1 MAPADAPI
9 PLGFD
14 VVRHGYDRA
23 QVQQHIANLESNLRR
38 LTADRDNA
46 RAQAAEQ
53 SRQTDA
59 LRAELTKLRD
69 QVTGS
74 TQPIKTSAEVHKQL
88 RVMLDVTRAEALE
101 ITARAQAAAEQTF
114 TTAQQAT
121 TALRSRYEFL
131 LADLEAQQT
140 QLQTEHQAALEQTR
154 TDLTRMSSEAE
165 NRRSTFGEQ
174 ADAQHRQ
181 VEQEFESAMAA
192 RRAALDQEVA
202 DRRITSQRE
211 AEKLVADATAEAH
224 RRTTEAQQKIDQLTG
239 LRQRVSE
246 RLRETGQLLTQSSN
260 LLEPLD
266 TEAEIIAGKQPSN

>member
-14 VVRHGYDRA
+14 VVRHGFDRA

-53 SRQTDA
+53 TRQIDA
-59 LRAELTKLRD
+59 MRAELNQLSQ

-74 TQPIKTSAEVHKQL
+74 TQPIKTVDEVHKQL
-88 RVMLDVTRAEALE
+88 RVMLEVTKAEALE
-101 ITARAQAAAEQTF
+101 ITARAQAAADKTF
-114 TTAQQAT
+114 ATAQQASA
-121 TALRSRYEFL
+121 ALRSRYEFL

-140 QLQTEHQAALEQTR
+140 QLQTEHKAALEQAR
-154 TDLTRMSSEAE
+154 ADLNRMSTDAE
-165 NRRSTFGEQ
+165 DRRSKFGEQ

-192 RRAALDQEVA
+192 RRAALDQEIA
-202 DRRITSQRE
+202 ERRITSQRE
-211 AEKLVADATAEAH
+211 AEKLVSDATAEAN
-224 RRTTEAQQKIDQLTG
+224 RRTTEAQQKIDQLAS

-246 RLRETGQLLTQSSN
+246 RLRETSQLLTQSST

-266 TEAEIIAGKQPSN
+266 TEADIISGKQQ

>member
-1 MAPADAPI
+1 MAPADAPL

-23 QVQQHIANLESNLRR
+23 QVQQHVANLESNLRR

-53 SRQTDA
+53 TRQIDA
-59 LRAELTKLRD
+59 MHAELTKLRD
-69 QVTGS
+69 QVNGS
-74 TQPIKTSAEVHKQL
+74 TQPIKATDEVHKQL
-88 RVMLDVTRAEALE
+88 RVMLEVTKAEALE
-101 ITARAQAAAEQTF
+101 ITARAQAAADKTF
-114 TTAQQAT
+114 ETAQQAT
-121 TALRSRYEFL
+121 AALRSRYEFL
-131 LADLEAQQT
+131 LADLEAQQN
-140 QLQTEHQAALEQTR
+140 QLQAEHKAALER
-154 TDLTRMSSEAE
+154 ARADLTRMSTDAE
-165 NRRSTFGEQ
+165 DRRSKFGEQ

-192 RRAALDQEVA
+192 RRAALDQETA

-224 RRTTEAQQKIDQLTG
+224 RRTTEAQRKIDQLAS

-246 RLRETGQLLTQSSN
+246 RLRETSQLLTQSST

-266 TEAEIIAGKQPSN
+266 NEADVISGKHP

>member
-23 QVQQHIANLESNLRR
+23 QVQQHFTNLESNLRR
-38 LTADRDNA
+38 ITADRDNT
-46 RAQAAEQ
+46 RAQNAEL
-53 SRQTDA
+53 SRQMDA
-59 LRAELTKLRD
+59 LRAELTQLRE
-69 QVTGS
+69 QVNGA
-74 TQPIKTSAEVHKQL
+74 TQPLTAADEVHKQL

-114 TTAQQAT
+114 ASAHQASA
-121 TALRSRYEFL
+121 ALRSRYEFL
-131 LADLEAQQT
+131 LAELEAQQA
-140 QLQTEHQAALEQTR
+140 QMQSEHKAALDQAR
-154 TDLTRMSSEAE
+154 THLTKMSSEAE
-165 NRRSTFGEQ
+165 ERRSKFGEQ

-192 RRAALDQEVA
+192 RRAALDQEIA
-202 DRRITSQRE
+202 ERRLNSKRE
-211 AEKLVADATAEAH
+211 ADKLVADATAEAN

-246 RLRETGQLLTQSSN
+246 RLRETGRLLTQSSN

-266 TEAEIIAGKQPSN
+266 TEADIISGKSQ

>member
-23 QVQQHIANLESNLRR
+23 QVQQHVTNLESNLRR

-46 RAQAAEQ
+46 RAQSAEL
-53 SRQTDA
+53 SRQMEA
-59 LRAELTKLRD
+59 MRAELTKLHA
-69 QVTGS
+69 QVNGA
-74 TQPIKTSAEVHKQL
+74 TQPMKQADEVHKQL
-88 RVMLDVTRAEALE
+88 RVMLEVTRAEALE

-114 TTAQQAT
+114 ATAQQASS
-121 TALRSRYEFL
+121 ALRSRYEFL
-131 LADLEAQQT
+131 VADLEAQQV
-140 QLQTEHQAALEQTR
+140 QMQAEHKAALEKTR
-154 TDLTRMSSEAE
+154 AQLTQMSAEAE
-165 NRRSTFGEQ
+165 QRRSTFGEQ

-192 RRAALDQEVA
+192 RRAALDQEIA
-202 DRRITSQRE
+202 DRRISSKRE
-211 AEKLVADATAEAH
+211 ADKLVADATSEAD

-246 RLRETGQLLTQSSN
+246 RLRETGQLLSQSSN

-266 TEAEIIAGKQPSN
+266 TEADIITGKSS